1 MERSRVT
8 RTGAPWRLH
17 FPPHCLQGS
26 VIVLK
31 IKKKERKSVIVLK
44 IEMLKLLGFIF
55 LMTLLCLLKEMKKE
69 KKNLLTS

>member
-55 LMTLLCLLKEMKKE
+55 FNDSFMSPKGNEKR